1 VTKPV
6 SISLILLTF
15 NLAAFAADPPPAAPA
30 KPLTAR
36 QIVDRIKQNVKTPW
50 LTTTV
55 DTFKAGDPDTPVTG
69 IVTTHL
75 ATLDVLQ
82 RAVTANK
89 NFIISH
95 EPVFYNHL
103 DRTEPLGDDPVLAAK
118 RAYIA
123 KHGLIVFR
131 FHDHWHRRMPD
142 GIDQGV
148 SAKLGWD
155 AYRRADEDS
164 YFDIPAASL
173 KDLAAT
179 FKEKL
184 GASVVRVVGKP
195 DAKFTKVGMLPGA
208 AGSARHIKMLQRDDV
223 EVLAIGESPEW
234 ETVEY
239 VRDAI
244 TQGKPKALILLGH
257 ANSEEPGMAN
267 CAIWLKTFIPEV
279 PVDFLPAGDP
289 FWSPTPETKK

>member
-1 VTKPV
+1 MIRLVLGLSV
-6 SISLILLTF
+6 VLVFSA
-15 NLAAFAADPPPAAPA
+15 LAMAADAPAAPA
-30 KPLTAR
+30 KMPTAR
-36 QIVDRIKQNVKTPW
+36 QIVERIKQNVKTPW
-50 LTTTV
+50 LATTI
-55 DTFKAGDPDTPVTG
+55 DTFKAGDPDAPVTG

-75 ATLDVLQ
+75 ATLEVMQ
-82 RAVTANK
+82 KAVAARK

-103 DRTEPLGDDPVLAAK
+103 DRVEPLGDDPVLAAK

-148 SAKLGWD
+148 AAKLGWE
-155 AYRRADEDS
+155 ANRRAEEDS
-164 YFDIPAASL
+164 YFDIPAVAL
-173 KDLAAT
+173 KDLATT

-244 TQGKPKALILLGH
+244 TQGKAKALILLGH

-267 CAIWLKTFIPEV
+267 CATWLKTFVPEV
-279 PVDFLPAGDP
+279 PVEFIAAGDP
-289 FWSPTPETKK
+289 FWTPTAEAKK